1 MPLAVV
7 DVPPFDLDP
16 LHERAAVTVKM
27 PFSVVV
33 LDHVERV
40 QVGLAMWAGL
50 DLVRFGLYS
59 VSTLRVAKKT
69 DISDDLADLG

>member
-1 MPLAVV
+1 MV

-33 LDHVERV
+33 LDHVKRMKV
-40 QVGLAMWAGL
+40 SLAIWTRL
-50 DLVRFGLYS
+50 DLVRPCLYS